1 MAGFLLF
8 TRIMIPSTAPAFLPA
23 RWLALP
29 LLAAVAL
36 FTVGCAGGPGHYTY
50 EYIPGRTATVNR
62 NGTANVPLG
71 APAVVAAGIEA
82 GNRIVG
88 LPYVYGGG
96 HGDDGAGGGG
106 FDCSGTASYVLRAMG
121 RLHGTLTSE
130 EFRDYGE
137 SGPGRWVSVWA
148 RHGHVFLVVAG
159 LRFDTGYTGGY
170 GNTGPRWSERD
181 RPADGCV
188 LRHPAG
194 L

>member
-8 TRIMIPSTAPAFLPA
+8 STLMPFPTARAC
-23 RWLALP
+23 RWLAAVFA
-29 LLAAVAL
+29 LLFA
-36 FTVGCAGGPGHYTY
+36 VGCASGPGHYAY

-62 NGTANVPLG
+62 NGTANVPLR

-88 LPYVYGGG
+88 SPYVYGGG
-96 HGDDGAGGGG
+96 HGGGDGAGGGG

-130 EFRDYGE
+130 DFRDYGE
-137 SGPGRWVSVWA
+137 SGPGRWVTVWA

-159 LRFDTGYTGGY
+159 LRFDTGYNGGY
-170 GNTGPRWSERD
+170 GNTGPRWSERP